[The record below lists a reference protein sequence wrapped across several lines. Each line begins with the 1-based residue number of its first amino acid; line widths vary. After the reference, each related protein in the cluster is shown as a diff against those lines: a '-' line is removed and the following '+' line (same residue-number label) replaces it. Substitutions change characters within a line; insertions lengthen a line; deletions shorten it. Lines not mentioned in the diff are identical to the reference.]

1 MIDLWHKHGAK
12 ESSAYEAEAR
22 SMAKLICSPTGK
34 NLVRLFFLQNKLK
47 SQFKK
52 IKAEIKNVHVIGA
65 GVMGGDIASWC
76 ALKGL
81 NVTLQDRSR
90 EDIEPA
96 LDRCKKLY
104 KKKNG
109 RY

>member
-1 MIDLWHKHGAK
+1 M
-12 ESSAYEAEAR
+12 
-22 SMAKLICSPTGK
+22 
-34 NLVRLFFLQNKLK
+34 K

-52 IKAEIKNVHVIGA
+52 IEADINNVHVIGA

-81 NVTLQDRSR
+81 NVTLQDRSL

-96 LDRCKKLY
+96 IKR
-104 KKKNG
+104 
-109 RY
+109 